1 MSFLL
6 DPELDSYAG
15 DFEDYRL
22 MVNAKALRLG
32 ILITVAVQVPFLLFE
47 WLALGEQFWWVQLIR
62 VMWLGPAVALF
73 PLLRTP
79 SDRLLRHVDGTIWFI
94 YVASAAF
101 VVVVSFLHEGYQ
113 SPYIHGLILMFV
125 GVGAVTLWHL
135 GFALFFTAAVYGA
148 YWLPLLLGDGS
159 IENVTNWIGYQCFL
173 IGTMG
178 IVLISQQ
185 LRLQLAEADFARRRQ
200 LEEEKAQTRA
210 LLERVAFMHQ
220 ERLTWLESLARFL
233 RHELKNQMVAMGTS
247 LDLVEQTPP
256 VAPPERYL
264 NRARRSLAQMNRL
277 VQSATEATSLEAALA
292 TEETVPVELSE
303 VVAERVALFR
313 EANTGR
319 RFHAAIEAGVLVDG
333 NEDRLAQL
341 LDKLLE
347 NAVDHGCA
355 EGEIRASLT
364 RTRGYVSIVVENDGD
379 ALPAKRE
386 GLFDAFVT
394 AGKQGADEQNTGLGL
409 FVAKAIT
416 ESHGGTIEARDRENA
431 SGACFEARLPAA
443 DRTAKRSGSKEWA

>member
-6 DPELDSYAG
+6 DPQLDSYTG
-15 DFEDYRL
+15 DFEDYRR

-32 ILITVAVQVPFLLFE
+32 VLITVAVQVPFLLFE

-62 VMWLGPAVALF
+62 VLWLGPTVALYA
-73 PLLRTP
+73 LLTTP
-79 SDRLLRHVDGTIWFI
+79 SDRLLRHVDGIIWFI

-101 VVVVSFLHEGYQ
+101 VVVVSFLHAGYQ

-148 YWLPLLLGDGS
+148 YWMPLLLGYGS
-159 IENVTNWIGYQCFL
+159 IENVTSWIGYQCFL
-173 IGTMG
+173 IGTIG
-178 IVLISQQ
+178 IVLVSQQ
-185 LRLQLAEADFARRRQ
+185 LRLQMAQADFRRRCQ
-200 LEEEKAQTRA
+200 LEEEKAQTRE
-210 LLERVAFMHQ
+210 LLERVAFMRQ

-256 VAPPERYL
+256 AAPPERYL

-292 TEETVPVELSE
+292 VESSERLDLSGIVGE
-303 VVAERVALFR
+303 QVLLFR
-313 EANTGR
+313 QANPGR
-319 RFHAAIEAGVLVDG
+319 AFRADIEPGLEIKGQD
-333 NEDRLAQL
+333 NRIAQL

-347 NAVDHGCA
+347 NALEHGA
-355 EGEIRASLT
+355 QGSDINVTLRHD
-364 RTRGYVSIVVENDGD
+364 GDSILLSVENHGD
-379 ALPAKRE
+379 PLPPNKEA
-386 GLFDAFVT
+386 LFDAFVT
-394 AGKQGADEQNTGLGL
+394 ARKNGDGGHNLGLGL
-409 FVAKAIT
+409 YVAKAIAQ
-416 ESHGGTIEARDRENA
+416 SHSGDIRACDIDGALGAR
-431 SGACFEARLPAA
+431 FEVRFPSEV
-443 DRTAKRSGSKEWA
+443 R